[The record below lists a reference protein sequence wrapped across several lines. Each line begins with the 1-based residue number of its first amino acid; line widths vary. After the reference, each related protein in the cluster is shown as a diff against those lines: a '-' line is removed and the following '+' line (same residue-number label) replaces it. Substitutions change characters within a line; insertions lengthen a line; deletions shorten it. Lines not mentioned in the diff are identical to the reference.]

1 MPSKTILVVDDEK
14 DTLVFLANTLR
25 RLDYEVI
32 TTSRG
37 LEAVELVKNQ
47 RPDLIL
53 LDVVM
58 PDISGEDVADILSRD
73 PLTADIPIVFLTGI
87 VTKQE
92 EPLLKKTGKR
102 YLLAKP
108 ATAEE
113 IQATIQKIL
122 K

>member
-25 RLDYEVI
+25 RLGYEVI
-32 TTSRG
+32 AVSRG
-37 LEAVELVKNQ
+37 LEVVELVKNQ

-53 LDVVM
+53 LDIVM
-58 PDISGEDVADILSRD
+58 PNISGEDVADILSRD

>member
-108 ATAEE
+108 ITVEE
-113 IQATIQKIL
+113 IHATIQKIIE
-122 K
+122 